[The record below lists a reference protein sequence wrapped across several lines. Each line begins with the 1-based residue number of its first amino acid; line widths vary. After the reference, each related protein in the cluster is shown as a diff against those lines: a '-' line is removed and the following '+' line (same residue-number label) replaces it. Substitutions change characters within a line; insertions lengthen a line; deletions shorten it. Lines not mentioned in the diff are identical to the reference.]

1 MKAII
6 DEVAERSSMRGEMW
20 NDLHGLAIHANW
32 DELRFRF
39 SQRVAETFERWITR
53 DEKNFREQLIFALG
67 RFDEG
72 AALLRY
78 FERYA
83 EPSPPRARQVRIL
96 DVGSGNGGVALA
108 LANHKRYRVFTL
120 DLVPNPELRA
130 FRNILPVTVRSI
142 VADGSEAPLR
152 DEAFDVVLL
161 LDTLEHVDQP
171 RRLGQEIMRILR
183 PG

>member
-6 DEVAERSSMRGEMW
+6 DEVAERSAMRGEMW

-83 EPSPPRARQVRIL
+83 EPSPPVPDKFAFWM
-96 DVGSGNGGVALA
+96 SALEME
-108 LANHKRYRVFTL
+108 
-120 DLVPNPELRA
+120 EL
-130 FRNILPVTVRSI
+130 P
-142 VADGSEAPLR
+142 
-152 DEAFDVVLL
+152 
-161 LDTLEHVDQP
+161 
-171 RRLGQEIMRILR
+171 
-183 PG
+183 